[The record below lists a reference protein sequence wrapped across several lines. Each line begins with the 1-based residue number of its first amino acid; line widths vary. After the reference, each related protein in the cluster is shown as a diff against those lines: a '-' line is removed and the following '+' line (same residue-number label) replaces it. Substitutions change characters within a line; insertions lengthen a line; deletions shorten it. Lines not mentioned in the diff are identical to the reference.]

1 MIEHLTCEQVS
12 RVILGRFAIGNI
24 RNGEVAKTS
33 TLWLYYSEPRGRK
46 GEKFEGGLSY
56 GVENGWWEEAGN
68 ARAPSKIGEK
78 EIEQL

>member
-24 RNGEVAKTS
+24 RNGGVAKTS

-46 GEKFEGGLSY
+46 GGEIRRRPQLWSGERLVGGS
-56 GVENGWWEEAGN
+56 W
-68 ARAPSKIGEK
+68 
-78 EIEQL
+78 